1 MLQVFNKFSSELT
14 FENVCL
20 YLCLC
25 LYVSVSGGGRG
36 GRVGKVR
43 GGSGFKYS
51 QKVRSLVTLYSIFS
65 GGLIFENVRLLG
77 ECRRDGLEK

>member
-1 MLQVFNKFSSELT
+1 MSKETQRCQKRPKGVKRDSWMLQVFNKFSSELT

-51 QKVRSLVTLYSIFS
+51 QKSDL
-65 GGLIFENVRLLG
+65 
-77 ECRRDGLEK
+77 